1 MCIKKMT
8 KKQKLNAQLWL
19 GFLMVLFGIVL
30 IVASFVT
37 PPLGV
42 IHASVLAAFGEIL
55 TFAGCLL
62 GLDYH
67 YAYKVY
73 IRNKDKE
80 DDEEME

>member
-1 MCIKKMT
+1 MT

-19 GFLMVLFGIVL
+19 GFIMVIFGIFL
-30 IVASFVT
+30 IIASFLV

-62 GLDYH
+62 GLDYK
-67 YAYKVY
+67 YKYKVFEHSKQ
-73 IRNKDKE
+73 N
-80 DDEEME
+80 DEEEETE

>member
-1 MCIKKMT
+1 MT

-19 GFLMVLFGIVL
+19 GFLMVVFGICL
-30 IVASFVT
+30 IIASFVV

-67 YAYKVY
+67 YAYKAFEHTHH
-73 IRNKDKE
+73 DDDDDD
-80 DDEEME
+80 DDE